1 MFWKT
6 FWRCGADGEA
16 DGADGEAD
24 GGGMEQGVLQRFLPG
39 MPV

>member
-6 FWRCGADGEA
+6 FRRGGGDGET
-16 DGADGEAD
+16 G
-24 GGGMEQGVLQRFLPG
+24 GGGMEKGVLQRFLPG

>member
-6 FWRCGADGEA
+6 FWRCGGDGEA
-16 DGADGEAD
+16 DGS
-24 GGGMEQGVLQRFLPG
+24 GMEKGVLQRFLPG